1 MPNEGRKIL
10 CLGCGALNRVPA
22 DKSLEH
28 AKCGRCSARLA
39 TPEPVDVNGSQLA
52 ALLSKDTG
60 ARLLDI
66 WAPWCGPCRMMAPH
80 YEAAASSLQ
89 GQVRFF
95 KLNSDQEQSAAAQF
109 NIRGVPTLIG
119 WDEGRQVVSQPG
131 AQTGPALE
139 AWIRNVFRLN
149 SSAN

>member
-1 MPNEGRKIL
+1 
-10 CLGCGALNRVPA
+10 
-22 DKSLEH
+22 
-28 AKCGRCSARLA
+28 
-39 TPEPVDVNGSQLA
+39 
-52 ALLSKDTG
+52 
-60 ARLLDI
+60 
-66 WAPWCGPCRMMAPH
+66 MMAPH

-89 GQVRFF
+89 GKVRFF
-95 KLNSDQEQSAAAQF
+95 KLNSDQEPSAAAQF

>member
-1 MPNEGRKIL
+1 MPAEDRKIL
-10 CLGCGALNRVPA
+10 CLACGALNRVPA
-22 DKSLEH
+22 DKSLVP
-28 AKCGRCSARLA
+28 AKCGRCSAGLA
-39 TPEPVDVNGSQLA
+39 TPEPVELTGNQLA
-52 ALLSKDTG
+52 ALLSRDTG

-66 WAPWCGPCRMMAPH
+66 WAPWCGPCRIMAPH
-80 YEAAASSLQ
+80 YEAAAASLQ
-89 GQVRFF
+89 GKVRFF
-95 KLNSDQEQSAAAQF
+95 KLNSDQEQSAAARF

-139 AWIRNVFRLN
+139 AWIRNIFHIN